1 MVTAKK
7 PKTITASVQPS
18 KKNVLV
24 QSKVVA
30 TVKKEE
36 EFRMPVEVKDWID
49 QAESRIRHLT
59 TKVARLEE
67 DNLKLRRANKVMEQ
81 RVMNMSVE

>member
-7 PKTITASVQPS
+7 APAKKTAPKSQA
-18 KKNVLV
+18 
-24 QSKVVA
+24 
-30 TVKKEE
+30 E

-67 DNLKLRRANKVMEQ
+67 DNVKLRRANKVMEQ
-81 RVMNMSVE
+81 RVMNVSLE